1 MFDEPRID
9 HAVAT
14 GCALRPALDAL
25 KTSVVT
31 TRARARTR
39 LAPRATTVLTSAFLR
54 LGALAALATSLA
66 IELAFSFSV
75 MSALLATA
83 SALVCMRW
91 IRRDARIFFR
101 ALASAIFLIGPVRS
115 VTAGERGL
123 THER

>member
-1 MFDEPRID
+1 MSGPNRQIDEPRID

-14 GCALRPALDAL
+14 GGALGPALDAL
-25 KTSVVT
+25 QTSV
-31 TRARARTR
+31 ALPQAGARTR

-83 SALVCMRW
+83 SALLCMRW
-91 IRRDARIFFR
+91 IRRDARIFLR
-101 ALASAIFLIGPVRS
+101 ALASAIFLMGPALS
-115 VTAGERGL
+115 A
-123 THER
+123 